1 MAQTNYY
8 GVAPEFVGSVMLY
21 VGSVACQQNNLM
33 LRNGW
38 SVPLLLDMIIVAQP
52 GEKKSA
58 IQSENV
64 RPIDEYVRE
73 WNAKNKDEITKS
85 RVRKE
90 YLKRKKDKL
99 SAEAVK
105 SDDKSIFDEAER
117 LAVEYANYEEKVP
130 LRIYTSDCTIERL
143 CQY

>member
-85 RVRKE
+85 RVRK
-90 YLKRKKDKL
+90 
-99 SAEAVK
+99 
-105 SDDKSIFDEAER
+105 
-117 LAVEYANYEEKVP
+117 
-130 LRIYTSDCTIERL
+130 
-143 CQY
+143 